1 MESNCVL
8 SLASLRMELTMM
20 ASRLYAVVRS
30 LLFTLCAIFVTSMQY
45 SFAQTPPNEIL
56 LRNVRVLDVISGRL
70 ESTTNVLVRGNRI
83 ASIGASAVAGSG
95 ATIIDGDGQTLMPGL
110 IDVHVH
116 LTFGSMLLKDLY
128 DPNIT
133 PEKAGAAAAGS
144 AGQMLLRGFTAVR
157 DMGGPIFPIK
167 QAIDSGQIPGPRI
180 WPSGAIISQT
190 SGHGDFR
197 TLSERSR
204 RFFGKPSRAEE
215 FGATFI
221 ADGRDEVLTATREN
235 LRMGASQIKLMAG
248 GGTSSE
254 YDPIDVTQY
263 TLDEMK
269 AAVEAA
275 DDWNTYVAVHAYTPK
290 AVRRAIEAG
299 VKCVEH
305 GQLLDA
311 ATIQLMAQKG
321 VWLSAQNLIPD
332 SPNMTE
338 ERREKRKAIVEG
350 NAKVWPMAKKY
361 GVKLAWGTDLLFE
374 PDLNK
379 EQNNLILELKQWF
392 TSAEILKLIT
402 YDNARLLALS
412 GPRSPYQGELGIVK
426 EGALADLLLVNG
438 NPLTNIDLIGD
449 PVKNFTVIMKNGVIY
464 KGAR

>member
-1 MESNCVL
+1 MKPFRL
-8 SLASLRMELTMM
+8 S
-20 ASRLYAVVRS
+20 AVVRS
-30 LLFTLCAIFVTSMQY
+30 LLFAFCTISASSTQH
-45 SFAQTPPNEIL
+45 SFAATPPNEIL
-56 LRNVRVLDVISGRL
+56 FRNVRVLDVVGGRL
-70 ESTTNVLVRGNRI
+70 GSPTRVLVRGNRI
-83 ASIGASAVAGSG
+83 ARIDPSATAVAG
-95 ATIIDGDGQTLMPGL
+95 ALTIDGKGQTLMPGM

-128 DPNIT
+128 NPATT
-133 PEKAGAAAAGS
+133 PAKAGAAAAAS

-157 DMGGPIFPIK
+157 DMGGPIFPLK
-167 QAIDSGQIPGPRI
+167 QAIDSGKTPGPRI

-197 TLSERSR
+197 TPTERSR

-235 LRMGASQIKLMAG
+235 LRLGASQIKLMAG

-305 GQLLDA
+305 GQLLDES
-311 ATIQLMAQKG
+311 TIQLMAQKG

-338 ERREKRKAIVEG
+338 ERRAKRKAILEG
-350 NAKVWPMAKKY
+350 NAKVWPMAKRD

-379 EQNNLILELKQWF
+379 EQNNLLLLLKQWF
-392 TSAEILKLIT
+392 TSAEIVKLVT
-402 YDNARLLALS
+402 YDNAQLLALS

-438 NPLTNIDLIGD
+438 DPLTNIDLVGD
-449 PVKNFTVIMKNGVIY
+449 PGKNFTVIMKNGVIY

>member
-1 MESNCVL
+1 MKPFRL
-8 SLASLRMELTMM
+8 S
-20 ASRLYAVVRS
+20 AVVRS
-30 LLFTLCAIFVTSMQY
+30 LLFAFCTISASSTQH
-45 SFAQTPPNEIL
+45 SFAPAPAKEIL
-56 LRNVRVLDVISGRL
+56 FRNVRVLDVVGGRL
-70 ESTTNVLVRGNRI
+70 GSPTRVLVRGNRI
-83 ASIGASAVAGSG
+83 ARIDPSATAVAG
-95 ATIIDGDGQTLMPGL
+95 ALTIDGKGQTLMPGM

-128 DPNIT
+128 NPATT
-133 PEKAGAAAAGS
+133 PAKAGAAAAAS

-157 DMGGPIFPIK
+157 DMGGPIFPLK
-167 QAIDSGQIPGPRI
+167 QAIDSGKTPGPRI

-197 TLSERSR
+197 TPTERSR

-235 LRMGASQIKLMAG
+235 LRLGASQIKLMAG

-305 GQLLDA
+305 GQLLDES
-311 ATIQLMAQKG
+311 TIQLMAQKG

-338 ERREKRKAIVEG
+338 ERRAKRKAILEG
-350 NAKVWPMAKKY
+350 NAKVWPMAKRD

-379 EQNNLILELKQWF
+379 EQNNLLLLLKQWF
-392 TSAEILKLIT
+392 TSAEIVKLVT
-402 YDNARLLALS
+402 YDNAQLLALS

-438 NPLTNIDLIGD
+438 DPLTNIDLVGD
-449 PVKNFTVIMKNGVIY
+449 PGKNFTVIMKNGVIY

>member
-1 MESNCVL
+1 MS
-8 SLASLRMELTMM
+8 
-20 ASRLYAVVRS
+20 SRLCTVIRNLA
-30 LLFTLCAIFVTSMQY
+30 FALCAAFIFSMP
-45 SFAQTPPNEIL
+45 SSAQTPPAAPTEIL
-56 LRNVRVLDVISGRL
+56 LRNVRVLDVVSGQL
-70 ESTTNVLVRGNRI
+70 GPSTNVLVRGNRI
-83 ASIGASAVAGSG
+83 ASISSSASAGPE
-95 ATIIDGDGQTLMPGL
+95 ATTIDGHGMTLMPGL

-116 LTFGSMLLKDLY
+116 MTFGSMLLKDLY
-128 DPNIT
+128 DPNTT
-133 PEKAGAAAAGS
+133 PEKAGAAAASS
-144 AGQMLLRGFTAVR
+144 AGQMLLRGFTAAR
-157 DMGGPIFPIK
+157 DMGGPIFPLK
-167 QAIDSGQIPGPRI
+167 KAIDSGSTPGPRI

-197 TLSERSR
+197 TPSERSR

-275 DDWNTYVAVHAYTPK
+275 ADWNTYVAVHAYTPK

-299 VKCVEH
+299 VKCIEH
-305 GQLLDA
+305 GQLLDES
-311 ATIQLMAQKG
+311 TIELMAQKE

-338 ERREKRKAIVEG
+338 ERRAKRKAIVEG
-350 NAKVWPMAKKY
+350 NAKVWPMAKKA

-379 EQNNLILELKQWF
+379 EQNNLLLLLKQWF
-392 TSAEILKLIT
+392 KPAEILKMVT

-412 GPRSPYQGELGIVK
+412 GPRSPYQGELGLVK

-438 NPLTNIDLIGD
+438 NPLTDIDLIGD
-449 PVKNFTVIMKNGVIY
+449 PGKNFTVIMKDGVIY
-464 KGAR
+464 KRPR

>member
-1 MESNCVL
+1 
-8 SLASLRMELTMM
+8 
-20 ASRLYAVVRS
+20 
-30 LLFTLCAIFVTSMQY
+30 
-45 SFAQTPPNEIL
+45 
-56 LRNVRVLDVISGRL
+56 
-70 ESTTNVLVRGNRI
+70 
-83 ASIGASAVAGSG
+83 
-95 ATIIDGDGQTLMPGL
+95 
-110 IDVHVH
+110 
-116 LTFGSMLLKDLY
+116 
-128 DPNIT
+128 
-133 PEKAGAAAAGS
+133 
-144 AGQMLLRGFTAVR
+144 LRGFTAVR
-157 DMGGPIFPIK
+157 DMGGPIFPLK
-167 QAIDSGQIPGPRI
+167 QAIDSGQAPGPRV

-197 TLSERSR
+197 TPSERSR

-305 GQLLDA
+305 GQLLDDL
-311 ATIQLMAQKG
+311 TIQLMAQKG
-321 VWLSAQNLIPD
+321 IWLSAQNLIPD

-338 ERREKRKAIVEG
+338 DRRAKRKAILEG

-374 PDLNK
+374 PELNK
-379 EQNNLILELKQWF
+379 EQNSLLLLLKQWF
-392 TSAEILKLIT
+392 APAEILKLVT
-402 YDNARLLALS
+402 YDNAQLLALS

-438 NPLTNIDLIGD
+438 DPLTDIDLIAD
-449 PVKNFTVIMKNGVIY
+449 PAENFTLIMKNGLIY